1 MEIKKTPKADLEGKK
16 GIFFEIGLVVALG
29 ILLCAFNWKANTKVE
44 EGFVTVAEEPVEE
57 EIIPITQQMMKP
69 PPPPPPAPKLT
80 DLIEIVDQE
89 LDIDEELEIEDV
101 EANVENRTD
110 YSYDYDGTGYDEGD
124 YGEEDIFQVVEDMPT
139 FPGDINKWLGKNVKY
154 PVIAQE
160 NNIQGRVT
168 VQFVIERDG
177 SIIIQPFLTFLHF
190 IVEHREHPYFT
201 PLQPNKLICIKDF
214 AFTIHTGEVATKLF
228 ILRVL
233 EPERKNI
240 V

>member
-1 MEIKKTPKADLEGKK
+1 M
-16 GIFFEIGLVVALG
+16 ALG

-101 EANVENRTD
+101 EADVENRTD

-177 SIIIQPFLTFLHF
+177 SITDVKVLRGVDPSLDKEAVRVVKSMPKWKPGKQRGKPVRVSYTVPINF
-190 IVEHREHPYFT
+190 R
-201 PLQPNKLICIKDF
+201 LQ
-214 AFTIHTGEVATKLF
+214 
-228 ILRVL
+228 
-233 EPERKNI
+233 
-240 V
+240 

>member
-1 MEIKKTPKADLEGKK
+1 MEIKKTPKANLEGKK

-177 SIIIQPFLTFLHF
+177 SITDVKVVRGVDASLDKEAVRVVQSMPKWKPGKQRGKP
-190 IVEHREHPYFT
+190 VR
-201 PLQPNKLICIKDF
+201 
-214 AFTIHTGEVATKLF
+214 VAYTLPINF
-228 ILRVL
+228 QLS
-233 EPERKNI
+233 NN
-240 V
+240 

>member
-101 EANVENRTD
+101 EADVENRTD

-177 SIIIQPFLTFLHF
+177 SITDVKVLRGVDPSLDKEAVRVVKSMPKWKPGKQRGKPVRVSYTVPINF
-190 IVEHREHPYFT
+190 R
-201 PLQPNKLICIKDF
+201 LQ
-214 AFTIHTGEVATKLF
+214 
-228 ILRVL
+228 
-233 EPERKNI
+233 
-240 V
+240 

>member
-16 GIFFEIGLVVALG
+16 AIFFEIGLVLALAV
-29 ILLCAFNWKANTKVE
+29 LLCAFSWKVNSKVE
-44 EGFVTVAEEPVEE
+44 EGFVTVAEEPVDE

-89 LDIDEELEIEDV
+89 LDIDEELEIEDM
-101 EANVENRTD
+101 EANVENRSD

-124 YGEEDIFQVVEDMPT
+124 YGEEDVFQVVEDMPS

-168 VQFVIERDG
+168 VQFVIEKDG
-177 SIIIQPFLTFLHF
+177 SITDVKVLRGVDPSLDKEAVRVVKSMPKWKPGKQRGKPVRVSYTVPINF
-190 IVEHREHPYFT
+190 R
-201 PLQPNKLICIKDF
+201 LQ
-214 AFTIHTGEVATKLF
+214 
-228 ILRVL
+228 
-233 EPERKNI
+233 
-240 V
+240 

>member
-1 MEIKKTPKADLEGKK
+1 MRELQNLNSKNMEIKKTPKANLEGKK

-101 EANVENRTD
+101 EADVENRTD

-177 SIIIQPFLTFLHF
+177 SITDVKVLRGVDPSLDKEAVRVVKSMPKWKPGKQRGKPVRVSYTVPINF
-190 IVEHREHPYFT
+190 R
-201 PLQPNKLICIKDF
+201 LQ
-214 AFTIHTGEVATKLF
+214 
-228 ILRVL
+228 
-233 EPERKNI
+233 
-240 V
+240 

>member
-16 GIFFEIGLVVALG
+16 AIFFEIGLVLALAV
-29 ILLCAFNWKANTKVE
+29 LLCAFNWKTNSKVE
-44 EGFVTVAEEPVEE
+44 EGFVTVADEPVDE

-89 LDIDEELEIEDV
+89 LDIDEELEIQDA
-101 EANVENRTD
+101 EADVENRTD
-110 YSYDYDGTGYDEGD
+110 YSYDYDGAGYDEGD
-124 YGEEDIFQVVEDMPT
+124 YGEEDVFQVVEDMPT

-168 VQFVIERDG
+168 VQFVIEKDG
-177 SIIIQPFLTFLHF
+177 SITDVKVLRGVDPSLDK
-190 IVEHREHPYFT
+190 EARSRG
-201 PLQPNKLICIKDF
+201 K
-214 AFTIHTGEVATKLF
+214 IHAEMETRKTK
-228 ILRVL
+228 R
-233 EPERKNI
+233 
-240 V
+240 

>member
-16 GIFFEIGLVVALG
+16 AIFFEIGLVLALAV
-29 ILLCAFNWKANTKVE
+29 LLCAFNWKTNSKVE
-44 EGFVTVAEEPVEE
+44 EGFVTVADEPVDE

-89 LDIDEELEIEDV
+89 LDIDEELEIQDA
-101 EANVENRTD
+101 EADVENRTD
-110 YSYDYDGTGYDEGD
+110 YSYDYDGAGYDEGD
-124 YGEEDIFQVVEDMPT
+124 YGEEDVFQVVEDMPT

-168 VQFVIERDG
+168 VQFVIEKDG
-177 SIIIQPFLTFLHF
+177 SITDVKVLRGVDPSLDKEAVRVVKSMPKWKPGKQRGKPVRVSYTVPNNF
-190 IVEHREHPYFT
+190 R
-201 PLQPNKLICIKDF
+201 LQ
-214 AFTIHTGEVATKLF
+214 
-228 ILRVL
+228 
-233 EPERKNI
+233 
-240 V
+240 

>member
-16 GIFFEIGLVVALG
+16 GIFFEIGLVLALAV
-29 ILLCAFNWKANTKVE
+29 LLCAFNWKINSKVE
-44 EGFVTVAEEPVEE
+44 EGFVTVADEPVDE

-89 LDIDEELEIEDV
+89 LDIDEELEIQDA
-101 EANVENRTD
+101 EADVENRTD
-110 YSYDYDGTGYDEGD
+110 YSYDYDGAGYDEGD
-124 YGEEDIFQVVEDMPT
+124 YGEEDVFQVVEDMPT

-177 SIIIQPFLTFLHF
+177 SITDVKVLRGVDPSLDKEAVRVVKSMPKWKPGKQRGKPVRVSYTVPINF
-190 IVEHREHPYFT
+190 R
-201 PLQPNKLICIKDF
+201 LQ
-214 AFTIHTGEVATKLF
+214 
-228 ILRVL
+228 
-233 EPERKNI
+233 
-240 V
+240 

>member
-1 MEIKKTPKADLEGKK
+1 M
-16 GIFFEIGLVVALG
+16 
-29 ILLCAFNWKANTKVE
+29 
-44 EGFVTVAEEPVEE
+44 EE

-101 EANVENRTD
+101 EADVENRTD

-177 SIIIQPFLTFLHF
+177 SITDVKVLRGVDPSLDKEAVRVVKSMPKWKPGKQRGKPVRVSYTVPINF
-190 IVEHREHPYFT
+190 R
-201 PLQPNKLICIKDF
+201 LQ
-214 AFTIHTGEVATKLF
+214 
-228 ILRVL
+228 
-233 EPERKNI
+233 
-240 V
+240 